1 MVEQYPISFLFVCGA
16 VSFDLVEQYLLDLV
30 EQYPKSISK
39 KPRLQSG
46 QTVGF
51 SGNCTR
57 VAQGAHKGRT
67 GGAQGAHRGRAVHI
81 FPSFF
86 AFQDRE
92 MKFGEQNCMMI
103 SESFSFMDPG
113 LRKLAKNELC
123 DFCENSCTRVYGNWA
138 KNELC
143 HFLKI
148 HVCLR
153 KLGKNEVCDFF

>member
-1 MVEQYPISFLFVCGA
+1 M
-16 VSFDLVEQYLLDLV
+16 DLV

-123 DFCENSCTRVYGNWA
+123 
-138 KNELC
+138 

-148 HVCLR
+148 HVPGST
-153 KLGKNEVCDFF
+153 KIGQK